1 VLHFKSA
8 KNLIRYL
15 QRRLK
20 GKYEIVP
27 DFIEKNFKSK
37 KWKVIS
43 LVRDPVAR
51 QVSDFIKNGYDY
63 FPNLMH
69 PDGKPD
75 IQKSLDHLE
84 SLFRDFDER
93 KDYACTW
100 FDQEMKTVFGVDI
113 FAHTFDK
120 QKGYTIIT
128 DDNVDLLL
136 ITLESMNECFV
147 SAMREFFGLSD
158 IQMIKANV
166 SANGS
171 FASEYKAIVN
181 NFRLPADMLDKIYF
195 TRFTRHFYSDLK
207 IGAFKN
213 KWLKS

>member
-1 VLHFKSA
+1 MFEGIHV
-8 KNLIRYL
+8 
-15 QRRLK
+15 
-20 GKYEIVP
+20 
-27 DFIEKNFKSK
+27 
-37 KWKVIS
+37 
-43 LVRDPVAR
+43 
-51 QVSDFIKNGYDY
+51 
-63 FPNLMH
+63 
-69 PDGKPD
+69 
-75 IQKSLDHLE
+75 
-84 SLFRDFDER
+84 
-93 KDYACTW
+93 
-100 FDQEMKTVFGVDI
+100 
-113 FAHTFDK
+113 
-120 QKGYTIIT
+120 IT
-128 DDNVDLLL
+128 DDNTDLLL

-158 IQMIKANV
+158 IQMIKTNV